1 MDWQSQLI
9 DIYLTACDFFSQL
22 SPYIFLKTSP
32 HSSPKFSDPEVI
44 TVYVFGIIQKQRN
57 KKAIH
62 QHIKNYLLNWF
73 PYLPEYEGFLS
84 RINKLD
90 LVLVEFINFLL
101 KDKKF
106 QIVKNNPEKI
116 TIVDSLPIVLAKG
129 YRAHK
134 CKTAN
139 DFATMGYCSSKKM
152 YYHGAK
158 FHLLSEYQSGTL
170 PSPKIL
176 KVTGANIHD
185 FTAMKE
191 HFFEIKDSKILGD
204 KAYCDRETKE
214 KLKNKNIEL
223 HTPIKFSKSKKHL
236 TEDEKLYSKIVSS
249 FRQSIEIYFGWLIE
263 KSDIQNA
270 SKVRSTKGLFVH
282 VFGRFSACLFQYKF
296 TF

>member
-1 MDWQSQLI
+1 MNWQDQLI
-9 DIYLTACDFFSQL
+9 SIYLTVCEFFSQL
-22 SPYIFLKTSP
+22 SPYIFLKIGP
-32 HSSPKFSDPEVI
+32 NSSPSFSDEEAI
-44 TVYVFGIIQKQRN
+44 TIYIFGIIQNLRN

-62 QHIKNYLLNWF
+62 KHFKNYLIEWF
-73 PYLPEYEGFLS
+73 PDLPEYEGFVA

-90 LVLVEFINFLL
+90 NVLVEFIPYIL
-101 KDKKF
+101 KDEKF
-106 QIVKNNPEKI
+106 HSINNNPENLAV
-116 TIVDSLPIVLAKG
+116 VDSMPIVLAKG

-152 YYHGAK
+152 YYHGVKCHVIAN
-158 FHLLSEYQSGTL
+158 FQSGTL

-176 KVTGANIHD
+176 KVTGANVHD

-204 KAYCDRETKE
+204 KAYCDKVTKQ
-214 KLKNKNIEL
+214 KLLKNGVEL
-223 HTPIKFSKSKKHL
+223 HTPIKFSKNKKVL
-236 TEDEKLYSKIVSS
+236 NEEEKLYSKIVSS

-296 TF
+296 LF

>member
-1 MDWQSQLI
+1 MNWQDQLI
-9 DIYLTACDFFSQL
+9 SIYLTVCEFFSQL
-22 SPYIFLKTSP
+22 SPYIFLKIGP
-32 HSSPKFSDPEVI
+32 NSSPSFSDEEAI
-44 TVYVFGIIQKQRN
+44 TIYIFGIIQNLRN

-62 QHIKNYLLNWF
+62 KHFKNYLIEWF
-73 PYLPEYEGFLS
+73 PDLPEYEGFVA

-90 LVLVEFINFLL
+90 NVLVEFIPYIL
-101 KDKKF
+101 KDEKF
-106 QIVKNNPEKI
+106 HSINNNPENLAV
-116 TIVDSLPIVLAKG
+116 VDSMPIVLAKG

-152 YYHGAK
+152 YYHGVKCHVIAN
-158 FHLLSEYQSGTL
+158 FQSGTL

-176 KVTGANIHD
+176 KVTGANVHD

-204 KAYCDRETKE
+204 KAYCDKVTKQ
-214 KLKNKNIEL
+214 KLLKNGIEL
-223 HTPIKFSKSKKHL
+223 HTPIKFSKNKKVL
-236 TEDEKLYSKIVSS
+236 NEEEKLYSKIVSS

-296 TF
+296 SF